1 MKSFLPPSQ
10 KPVSTQSPSERLPLA
25 ALPPNAQDLILAVVD
40 SLPEGYVATYAQ
52 VAYRAGLT
60 RRRARLV
67 GKVLRDLPENSKTP
81 WHRVVSS
88 SRVLADRS
96 GKGRQATRLRKEGI
110 VFEKNSIPRIFFR
123 WPEL

>member
-1 MKSFLPPSQ
+1 M
-10 KPVSTQSPSERLPLA
+10 PLGV
-25 ALPPNAQDLILAVVD
+25 LPPNAQDLVIAVVE
-40 SLPEGYVATYAQ
+40 SLPKGYVATYAQ

-60 RRRARLV
+60 RRRARFV
-67 GKVLRDLPENSKTP
+67 GKILRDLPENSKTP

-96 GKGRQATRLRKEGI
+96 GKGRQATRLKQEGI
-110 VFEKNSIPRIFFR
+110 VFERNLIPRIFFK

>member
-1 MKSFLPPSQ
+1 MKSLPFPLPKTVPSQ
-10 KPVSTQSPSERLPLA
+10 SRPERLPLG
-25 ALPPNAQDLILAVVD
+25 ALPPNAKDLVIAVIE
-40 SLPEGYVATYAQ
+40 SLPKGYVATYAQ

-60 RRRARLV
+60 RRRARFV
-67 GKVLRDLPENSKTP
+67 GKVLRDLPENSQTP

-96 GKGRQATRLRKEGI
+96 GKGRQATRLRREGI
-110 VFEKNSIPRIFFR
+110 VFEKNLIPRIFFK